1 MDYESVS
8 RTMYKEE
15 KKRNECERLF
25 CEAEF
30 VCSFKLIFNQ
40 FSIFHPI
47 I

>member
-1 MDYESVS
+1 MWRRRVDYESVS

-30 VCSFKLIFNQ
+30 CMFLQADF
-40 FSIFHPI
+40 
-47 I
+47 